1 VKDMDGTPA
10 HKMTD
15 VGKGVINWKEIFAQS
30 REAGIEH
37 YFVEH
42 DEAPVPF
49 ASIAASYEYL
59 RQLEF

>member
-1 VKDMDGTPA
+1 
-10 HKMTD
+10 MTD